1 MVTILFVK
9 LIFFSH
15 AFILPSTV
23 SFEWTFYCTFSLQH
37 DMIRRVTQRYVFRF
51 SYISYIAYFFVGSTY
66 HISKLLV
73 PTSREKLF
81 QQHCLFLFFH
91 SEIIPFSSQM
101 YRVCCNN
108 RFPII
113 HVAIIWHLFACFLIK
128 FHGPFKR
135 IVCFVYLYLSKFSIY
150 YCDINIIV
158 RCHFKNSRSFFP
170 ASGIHN

>member
-1 MVTILFVK
+1 MLSSYRRRFPSSERSIVLFLCNTIWLGA
-9 LIFFSH
+9 LH
-15 AFILPSTV
+15 
-23 SFEWTFYCTFSLQH
+23 SL
-37 DMIRRVTQRYVFRF
+37 FRF
-51 SYISYIAYFFVGSTY
+51 SYISYIAYFFIGSTY

-158 RCHFKNSRSFFP
+158 RCHF
-170 ASGIHN
+170 